1 MHAGSI
7 GIAKAQNSRLYAGQS
22 IPGFVAHPGLGIMCA
37 KMPPTVLSSNAA
49 DVESLLRGL
58 GSTNLE
64 VTQPIVQPQ
73 MVCLPMTHIYRPQS
87 VILPESSC
95 SRNKRKTFC
104 LRKLVRYKCIEHT
117 YGCNTL

>member
-1 MHAGSI
+1 MSSTRLKNSQGEYACWKYRNS
-7 GIAKAQNSRLYAGQS
+7 KAQNSRLYAGQS
-22 IPGFVAHPGLGIMCA
+22 IPGFVAHPGLGIMGA

-87 VILPESSC
+87 VILP
-95 SRNKRKTFC
+95 NP
-104 LRKLVRYKCIEHT
+104 LVVEINARHSV
-117 YGCNTL
+117 YGSL